1 MKRLCLIA
9 WSVLVAG
16 TTPHPD
22 FARPA
27 FGQPVSARPAA
38 TAAYDTVRV
47 NGIDLAYRLIG
58 DGEPLLMLHGFS
70 RTGAMWEPLFNDFA
84 DYQLIVPDLR
94 GHGHSTNPDG
104 EFTHRQAAL
113 DMFALLDRLG
123 IRSFK
128 AIGGSTGGMILL
140 HMATGQPE
148 RVEAMILVGA
158 TSYFPESARE
168 IMRGASPDNASTEQL
183 EALAARHSRG
193 MDQAR
198 ALRSQMHAFKDSYD
212 DMNFT
217 PPYLA
222 TIQAS
227 TLIVHGDRD
236 RFFPVSIPV
245 EQYRSIPDSYLWI
258 IPNAGHGAPLWSE
271 RGRDTFSA
279 IALDF
284 LGGEWE

>member
-9 WSVLVAG
+9 CSLWVAS

-22 FARPA
+22 VIRPA
-27 FGQPVSARPAA
+27 FGQAASARAAA

-47 NGIDLAYRLIG
+47 NGIDLAHRVIG
-58 DGEPLLMLHGFS
+58 DGEPLLLLHGFS
-70 RTGAMWEPLFNDFA
+70 GTGAMWEPLFDAFS

-128 AIGGSTGGMILL
+128 AIGGSTGGMTLL

-158 TSYFPESARE
+158 TSFFPESARQ
-168 IMRGASPDNASTEQL
+168 IMRGRSPDNAPTEQL

-193 MDQAR
+193 TKQAR
-198 ALRSQMHAFKDSYD
+198 ALISQFHAFKDSYD

-245 EQYRSIPDSYLWI
+245 EQYRSIPNSYLWI